1 MRATKA
7 LITGGTALA
16 LALGA
21 GTAALAEQPDPAPTP
36 SGSASEQLAADLVFS
51 REEERLAG
59 DLYRLFAE
67 QYPDQRVFQRIPLS
81 EDRHFEHIGSL
92 LTAYGLDDPSA
103 GLPAGTYADP
113 ELQALYDEWAAEGL
127 QSEQDALEVGIELE
141 TEDIA
146 DLEAMIARTDD
157 GAADAT
163 FQRLLDGSE
172 RHLDAFTAAA
182 EGTLPGT
189 GGGGPGGPG
198 GSGPGPW
205 AGEQGR
211 LGSQDC
217 LLDGTGRH
225 GRQGGPGYGGWQ
237 DDQS

>member
-7 LITGGTALA
+7 VITGGTALA

-21 GTAALAEQPDPAPTP
+21 GGVALAQQPLPVPSPT
-36 SGSASEQLAADLVFS
+36 GSVSEQLAADLVFS

-59 DLYRLFAE
+59 DLYELFAE
-67 QYPDQRVFQRIPLS
+67 QYPDQRVFDHISVS
-81 EDRHFEHIGSL
+81 EDRHFEHVGAL

-113 ELQALYDEWAAEGL
+113 ELQELYDEWAAEGME
-127 QSEQDALEVGIELE
+127 SEQAALEVGIELE

-157 GAADAT
+157 SAADAT

-182 EGTLPGT
+182 EGTLPAN
-189 GGGGPGGPG
+189 GGGRWGPG
-198 GSGPGPW
+198 GSGPAPW
-205 AGEQGR
+205 MGDQGQAR
-211 LGSQDC
+211 AQDC
-217 LLDGTGRH
+217 TLDGTGPH
-225 GRQGGPGYGGWQ
+225 GPRQ
-237 DDQS
+237 D

>member
-7 LITGGTALA
+7 VITGGTALA

-21 GTAALAEQPDPAPTP
+21 GTVALAQQPDPAPAP
-36 SGSASEQLAADLVFS
+36 SGSVSEQLAADLVFS

-59 DLYRLFAE
+59 DLYELFADE
-67 QYPDQRVFQRIPLS
+67 YPDQRVFDHIQVS
-81 EDRHFEHIGSL
+81 EDRHFEHVGAL

-113 ELQALYDEWAAEGL
+113 ELQALYDEWKAEGL
-127 QSEQDALEVGIELE
+127 QSAQDALEVGIELE
-141 TEDIA
+141 TQDIA

-157 GAADAT
+157 GAADAM

-182 EGTLPGT
+182 DGTLPGT
-189 GGGGPGGPG
+189 GRGG
-198 GSGPGPW
+198 GPW
-205 AGEQGR
+205 AGVTGR
-211 LGSQDC
+211 MGPQDC
-217 LLDGTGRH
+217 TLDGTGPH
-225 GRQGGPGYGGWQ
+225 GRWQ